1 MLLLWPI
8 TLDMQLSL
16 SYLTLSTQHPLILA
30 SIFVMLSP
38 ATVVLYLCHLSFI
51 FYVIRTQKIS
61 YNPSSGSPLRS
72 SASLSLLQCCFK
84 NVRKPRSIKI

>member
-38 ATVVLYLCHLSFI
+38 ATVVYIYVIYHLSFM
-51 FYVIRTQKIS
+51 
-61 YNPSSGSPLRS
+61 
-72 SASLSLLQCCFK
+72 
-84 NVRKPRSIKI
+84 